1 MKNIIKKIL
10 IILISLSV
18 IYLISS
24 CKSISISESDS
35 QTTSIYQDTNIDINK
50 TNEIDSYIESKMKEY
65 RIPGLALSIVQ
76 GDKIIY
82 MKGFG
87 VADPSGRPVTP
98 QTPFIIGS
106 TGKSI
111 TAAALMQLVDAGK
124 VTLDKPVQYYLS
136 WFSLADKDKSAKI
149 TVRML
154 LNHASGIPFSAGTWS
169 QAYNDTSDHA
179 LEDQIRSFSSVVI
192 SHEPGTVYE
201 YANANYQIVGMIIQ
215 SVSNQ
220 SFQSYIQE
228 NIYKPLEMYNS
239 YSSKDEA
246 FKHGLATGYRYWFGF
261 PIHTHN
267 LPYSYRH
274 FPAGWYISSTEDLAH
289 FLMLHINDGIYNK
302 QRLVSAQGIY
312 ELHHPALENYAMG
325 WVVKDEFLS
334 HNGSVPDYGSTF
346 GIDTKNK
353 IGVVVLFNVNTGSFD
368 ERLYSIEPNI
378 MNIMNNTELISPNK
392 NSFFLPRFIGL
403 LILIVLQII
412 WVIMSARRLKLWAR
426 GFIKIPL
433 KFFPFLFKVGLP
445 LIIELILVFFL
456 LYNLQLNGMTILTS
470 ILYQPD
476 LSILTLFSAFSAL
489 IWGILRTVL
498 SIKLIFPNRFIKK
511 YN

>member
-1 MKNIIKKIL
+1 LRNIIRKIL
-10 IILISLSV
+10 IILVSLSI

-24 CKSISISESDS
+24 CKPINTSENDS
-35 QTTSIYQDTNIDINK
+35 QTTTISQDTNIDIDK
-50 TNEIDSYIESKMKEY
+50 INEIDNYINSKMKEY
-65 RIPGLALSIVQ
+65 RIPGLALSIIQ
-76 GDKIIY
+76 GDRIIY

-111 TAAALMQLVDAGK
+111 TATALMQLVDDGK
-124 VTLDKPVQYYLS
+124 VDLDTPVQKYIP

-154 LNHASGIPFSAGTWS
+154 LNHTSGIPSSAGTWS
-169 QAYNDTSDHA
+169 QVYNDTSDRA
-179 LEDQIRSFSSVVI
+179 LEDQIRSFSSVVL

-201 YANANYQIVGMIIQ
+201 YANANYQVVGMIIQ

-220 SFQSYIQE
+220 FFQSYIQK
-228 NIYKPLEMYNS
+228 NIFKSLEMYNS
-239 YSSKDEA
+239 YSSKDKA

-261 PIHTHN
+261 PFPAYN

-274 FPAGWYISSTEDLAH
+274 FPAGWYISSAEDLAH
-289 FLMLHINDGIYNK
+289 FLMLHISDGIYNK

-325 WVVKDEFLS
+325 WVVKNEFLS
-334 HNGSVPDYGSTF
+334 HNGAVPDYGSTF

-378 MNIMNNTELISPNK
+378 MNIINNTELISPNK
-392 NSFFLPRFIGL
+392 NSFFLPRFTGL

-412 WVIMSARRLKLWAR
+412 WIIMSARRLKLWAR

-433 KFFPFLFKVGLP
+433 RFFPFLFKVGLSF
-445 LIIELILVFFL
+445 IIELVLVFFL
-456 LYNLQLNGMTILTS
+456 ISNLQQNGMTVLTS

-476 LSILTLFSAFSAL
+476 LSILAL
-489 IWGILRTVL
+489 VSVFIALTWGILRTVL
-498 SIKLIFPNRFIKK
+498 SIRLILKLRYQK
-511 YN
+511 